1 MKRIAMIAAALMLT
15 IAGITGVTASAAMA
29 DTDQID
35 EKNRVDEKHQIDEQ
49 YVVQEDGQTVVY
61 FITYTEPD
69 DVMLQQ
75 KVTWYDANGTKYVHI
90 YKVRPE
96 EDGKKS
102 QSDPFDFSSKVT
114 WHDAAGNTYVLDSK
128 TQTVTVYD
136 ADGNVIAVTA
146 A

>member
-1 MKRIAMIAAALMLT
+1 MKKRIAMIAAAFMLT
-15 IAGITGVTASAAMA
+15 FTGITGVAASAAVA

-35 EKNRVDEKHQIDEQ
+35 EKNRVDEQ
-49 YVVQEDGQTVVY
+49 YVVEEDGRTVVY

-69 DVMLQQ
+69 DVMLEQ
-75 KVTWYDANGTKYVHI
+75 KVTWYDANGTKFVHI
-90 YKVRPE
+90 YKVKPE

-102 QSDPFDFSSKVT
+102 QSDPFDFSSSVT
-114 WHDAAGNTYVLDSK
+114 WHDAAGNTYVLDGK

-136 ADGNVIAVTA
+136 VNGNVIAVKA

>member
-1 MKRIAMIAAALMLT
+1 MKRIAMIAAAFMLT
-15 IAGITGVTASAAMA
+15 FAGITGVTASAAVA
-29 DTDQID
+29 ETNQID
-35 EKNRVDEKHQIDEQ
+35 EKNQKNQIDEQ

-69 DVMLQQ
+69 DVVLEQ

-90 YKVRPE
+90 YMVKE
-96 EDGKKS
+96 
-102 QSDPFDFSSKVT
+102 QSDPFDFSSSVT
-114 WHDAAGNTYVLDSK
+114 WHDAAGNTYVLDGK

-136 ADGNVIAVTA
+136 VDGNVIAVMA